1 MIKSAFISAF
11 IGGLFGTFAFHVL
24 DACFVKIMNRFFC
37 EESFWERHQFEDSLE
52 KADDLC
58 QIGHTFKKDDFVC
71 KKIAEKK
78 WLSEISIP
86 HTDHFYIG
94 WEIKIENYVY
104 EKIGDKTWTIE
115 RIN

>member
-1 MIKSAFISAF
+1 MIKSAF
-11 IGGLFGTFAFHVL
+11 IGGLFGTFAFHLL

-58 QIGHTFKKDDFVC
+58 QIGHTFKKDEFVC

-86 HTDHFYIG
+86 HTDHFEIG

-115 RIN
+115 RLN

>member
-1 MIKSAFISAF
+1 MIKSAFIGA
-11 IGGLFGTFAFHVL
+11 LFGTLAFHVL
-24 DACFVKIMNRFFC
+24 DALICKIHNIFFC
-37 EESFWERHQFEDSLE
+37 EESFWENRQFEDSLE

-58 QIGHTFKKDDFVC
+58 EIGYTFQRNEVIY
-71 KKIAEKK
+71 KKISGKK

-86 HTDHFYIG
+86 HTDHFEIG

-115 RIN
+115 RLN

>member
-1 MIKSAFISAF
+1 MDKSAFIGAL
-11 IGGLFGTFAFHVL
+11 IGTFAFHFL
-24 DACFVKIMNRFFC
+24 DAIICKIHNRFFLNK

-52 KADDLC
+52 QADDLC
-58 QIGHTFKKDDFVC
+58 QIGHTFKKDEFVC

-86 HTDHFYIG
+86 QTDHFEIG

-115 RIN
+115 RLN